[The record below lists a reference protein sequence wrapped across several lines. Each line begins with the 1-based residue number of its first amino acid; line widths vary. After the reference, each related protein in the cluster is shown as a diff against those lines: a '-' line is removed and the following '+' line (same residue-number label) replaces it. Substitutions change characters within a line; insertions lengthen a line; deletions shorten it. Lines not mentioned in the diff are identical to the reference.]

1 MNPSKSLMACALLA
15 LWSWLAA
22 PAAAGTWRQ
31 FSAAGKTYV
40 VDEAS
45 LKALADGAETPAYA
59 KPGQTDTLAGK
70 LKKKAADSYVFI
82 ANGSTAEVAAQVKPE
97 TPAVQT
103 PPNQGTTQNK
113 GGQKKS
119 GGTRRSGP
127 PSGVDAEAWALV
139 EKDPAFATRAQKIAA
154 AKALQRFKKDSPE
167 DFAAIKNAPADKR
180 AAGVATVARS
190 VNPDFAVPD
199 ANKKALHD
207 QLAKDLAVQA
217 PNEPTAQ
224 QPALNTTT
232 PSADKK
238 DQQPVREEDPI
249 NTLTTLLMTNQETAA
264 YAQARFGRFFLRT
277 EKPFIEPAYLTSD
290 AAKEANVPERMQAAI
305 KSWVDE
311 KVTKKTGL
319 SNVAELL
326 YVLGFDQGAPKWA
339 NGHPSLD
346 ILSDASLRGSYPRE
360 MEKALAGWIA
370 GGTKAS
376 LDTQGKVAPGAY
388 AGAPVKIDE
397 WALALFEFSGNKA
410 HQVYAARAKDENRL
424 RREIGDNS
432 DGSVTPGDTRDQT
445 RRANGTSRSW
455 GIDEMY
461 EAPPKGGAVV
471 GNIVVGKGG
480 EYRRISMKIVSR
492 RDSTG
497 KMIDELAITDI
508 SEPGKP
514 GASSNIFSQTFP
526 LGQTGESTF
535 RLDDRRANSL
545 KYKLTLTN
553 DNDGNKV
560 IKFGT
565 PDGKSVITTSE
576 GELVQRRADQVKNS
590 RTVREIGGQ
599 RFKIIP
605 QGGENGALLYYPV
618 DKSDKVVGD
627 ATTPTMMA
635 KVSGLGPNNSGRT
648 ENLAPPATAV
658 GFVGKPKD
666 DKSNF
671 YYLVWNDELKF
682 FEPKSCVAIK
692 QPCEYPADPKPA
704 PTNTASR
711 TNNTPTNSG
720 NQTTGEQ
727 TNTTTSTTTTN
738 GEQANNGTVEP
749 GSQTNGEQGGSE
761 AALKACT
768 LQEEAF
774 NYKLKR
780 QVDSAK
786 GFTYFLTKDGGN
798 AFQLCINKNQ
808 SIFFQGVPIWGNIRT
823 DSKHLIVEAV
833 SPKSGMIPAEEEVN
847 GHVAGA
853 EYKVN
858 GRPSYELS
866 GRTMFY
872 VKLDKISTE
881 AIGASGNN
889 TVYADQTAWLSFVVD
904 PRNREARVM
913 QVRIK
918 DTDPGKAD
926 AAIREA
932 YKIGNASKSAFAS
945 EQDMNTIIGHVKKEL
960 PRYDGKNKPMLK
972 KPMIEI
978 NLFVKKES
986 TDNTPATV
994 VTIQAAGRKEGVDD
1008 KGEDIITAEQY
1019 DDLLYCYQNA
1029 KLEGRAAH
1037 NAHLKAATGGGQ

>member
-1 MNPSKSLMACALLA
+1 MNPFKSLMACALLA
-15 LWSWLAA
+15 LWTWLAA
-22 PAAAGTWRQ
+22 PAAAGSWRQ

-45 LKALADGAETPAYA
+45 LKALAVGAETPAYA
-59 KPGQTDTLAGK
+59 KPGQTDTVAGK
-70 LKKKAADSYVFI
+70 LKKKTATDYVFI

-97 TPAVQT
+97 TPALPKQT
-103 PPNQGTTQNK
+103 TTQNNT

-119 GGTRRSGP
+119 GASTRPAGP

-139 EKDPAFATRAQKIAA
+139 EKDARYKTRQQKVEA
-154 AKALQRFKKDSPE
+154 AKALQRFKKDAPE
-167 DFAAIKNAPADKR
+167 DFAALKSAPADKR
-180 AAGVATVARS
+180 AAAIPIVVGG
-190 VNPDFAVPD
+190 VNPNFTVDEGT
-199 ANKKALHD
+199 KKALHD
-207 QLAKDLAVQA
+207 RLAQA
-217 PNEPTAQ
+217 LGGQPPAENTAQ
-224 QPALNTTT
+224 QPNLTT
-232 PSADKK
+232 PTPEKK
-238 DQQPVREEDPI
+238 DQPVVREEDPI
-249 NTLTTLLMTNQETAA
+249 NTLTTLLTQNPEAST
-264 YAQARFGRFFLRT
+264 YAQARFGRYFLRT
-277 EKPFIEPAYLTSD
+277 DKPFVEPAYLTS
-290 AAKEANVPERMQAAI
+290 AEGKEAKVPERLQAAI
-305 KSWVDE
+305 KSWVED
-311 KVTKKTGL
+311 KVSKKQNL
-319 SNVAELL
+319 MFVSELL
-326 YVLGFDQGAPKWA
+326 YVLGFDEGMPKWA
-339 NGHPSLD
+339 NGHPSLE
-346 ILSDASLRGSYPRE
+346 ILADKTLRGSYPRE
-360 MEKALAGWIA
+360 MEKAMEGWTA
-370 GGTKAS
+370 GTKS
-376 LDTQGKVAPGAY
+376 SMDTKGKVAPGAY
-388 AGAPVKIDE
+388 AGAPVKVDE
-397 WALALFEFSGNKA
+397 WALSLLEFAGGKA
-410 HQVYAARAKDENRL
+410 HQIYAARAKDENRL
-424 RREIGDNS
+424 RKEIGDNS
-432 DGSVTPGDTRDQT
+432 DGSVTPGDTRDQR

-455 GIDEMY
+455 GVDEMY

-480 EYRRISMKIVSR
+480 EYRRISLKIVTSR
-492 RDSTG
+492 DKDG
-497 KMIDELAITDI
+497 KMIDQLAITDI

-514 GASSNIFSQTFP
+514 GATSNIFGQTFP
-526 LGQTGESTF
+526 LGQTGESVF
-535 RLDDRRANSL
+535 RLDDRKAGTL
-545 KYKLTLTN
+545 KYKLTMTN
-553 DNDGNKV
+553 DKDGNKV

-565 PDGKSVITTSE
+565 PDGKSEITTSE
-576 GELVQRRADQVKNS
+576 SELVQRRADQVKNS

-618 DKSDKVVGD
+618 DKNDKVVGD
-627 ATTPTMMA
+627 ARTPSLMA
-635 KVSGLGPNNSGRT
+635 KVSGLGPNSSGRT
-648 ENLAPPATAV
+648 ENLAPPDTAV

-682 FEPKSCVAIK
+682 FEPKSCVDIK
-692 QPCEYPADPKPA
+692 KPCEYPADAKPA

-711 TNNTPTNSG
+711 TNTPSSTG
-720 NQTTGEQ
+720 NQTTSEQ
-727 TNTTTSTTTTN
+727 TNNTSSTTTTN
-738 GEQANNGTVEP
+738 GEQTNNTTSEP
-749 GSQTNGEQGGSE
+749 GNTTNGEQSGSE

-798 AFQLCINKNQ
+798 AFQLCVNRDK

-823 DSKHLIVEAV
+823 DQKHLIVEAV

-847 GHVAGA
+847 GHVAGN

-866 GRTMFY
+866 GRTMYYFKMEK
-872 VKLDKISTE
+872 VSGE
-881 AIGASGNN
+881 AIAASGNN
-889 TVYADQTAWLSFVVD
+889 TIYADQTAWLSFIVD

-918 DTDPGKAD
+918 DTDPGKAE

-932 YKIGNASKSAFAS
+932 YKIGNASKSAFAD
-945 EQDMNTIIGHVKKEL
+945 EQSIGTIIAHVKKEL

-986 TDNTPATV
+986 SDNTPAV
-994 VTIQAAGRKEGVDD
+994 VATIQAAGRKEGVDD

-1019 DDLLYCYQNA
+1019 DDLLYCYQTA